1 MKQGITIQERLKD
14 LRIERH
20 LKLEE
25 LAELTQ
31 ISKSALGSYEN
42 DVKKE
47 ISHKSILKLADFYG
61 VSTDYLLS
69 WILGFT

>member
-14 LRIERH
+14 LRTERH

-42 DVKKE
+42 DVKK
-47 ISHKSILKLADFYG
+47 KSATNP
-61 VSTDYLLS
+61 S
-69 WILGFT
+69 